1 MKILADAQWKIPLS
15 AAILLCVS
23 IININV
29 VAQSCGLMG
38 LAARDLRDFYSQL
51 KYLLTSVL
59 PLFRACMMCSDQVL
73 KLGGIKN
80 HDKNYVNV
88 LAASHLYIC

>member
-1 MKILADAQWKIPLS
+1 MKILADVQWKIPLS
-15 AAILLCVS
+15 RQLYCFVS

-38 LAARDLRDFYSQL
+38 LAARDLRDFDSQL

-59 PLFRACMMCSDQVL
+59 PL
-73 KLGGIKN
+73 
-80 HDKNYVNV
+80 
-88 LAASHLYIC
+88 